1 MGLFFTIVAALVFF
15 FVVLPILVAN
25 AGGILNGLFTT
36 VCVIALIVF
45 VAAAL

>member
-1 MGLFFTIVAALVFF
+1 MELFLIIVAALVFV

-36 VCVIALIVF
+36 ISVIALIVF
-45 VAAAL
+45 IAAAL